1 MFKSIS
7 FTLVGSLILLSSA
20 GNIMIFP
27 ITMAIFDY
35 VNTKQ
40 YMIYVDSNADNNFY
54 RFQNNDSSL
63 SGTLQAA
70 SAFSPPQS
78 KLEDSPLIF
87 YGNDSSIISEAIG
100 NSPELIELEKEP
112 EGLTALEKIEKLK
125 KQWLELLP

>member
-1 MFKSIS
+1 
-7 FTLVGSLILLSSA
+7 
-20 GNIMIFP
+20 MIFP
-27 ITMAIFDY
+27 IALAISDY

-40 YMIYVDSNADNNFY
+40 YMIYVNNKADNNFY

-63 SGTLQAA
+63 SSTLQAA
-70 SAFSPPQS
+70 SAFSPLLN

-100 NSPELIELEKEP
+100 NSPELIELEKES
-112 EGLTALEKIEKLK
+112 EGLDGLEKIEKLK